1 MSALIQT
8 PVKTKA
14 KPMLSPSE
22 ETMECDSEKV
32 GERRSAKNNTPQH
45 ARYRFQYSRTAQVVI
60 KNARGIHQ
68 IESKSREGDEGI
80 IQVLLIWSRQKYST
94 VE

>member
-1 MSALIQT
+1 MSALTQT
-8 PVKTKA
+8 PVIPKA
-14 KPMLSPSE
+14 KPMLSLSDE
-22 ETMECDSEKV
+22 MMECDSAKV

-68 IESKSREGDEGI
+68 TE
-80 IQVLLIWSRQKYST
+80 
-94 VE
+94 